1 MLHISTQ
8 NAGFTRDA
16 QSERQGRTIR
26 QDQYEK
32 LQAMSEKLTDVFLS
46 EADPDNWP
54 GSGWN
59 PQQLTKE
66 QRGDRYW
73 SKKNAVATLSI
84 ISKIAQLT
92 TVIQESSAAGLGS
105 ANVVDDEDGLD
116 AEIRQAE
123 KEAAK
128 LLDGLTR
135 ASAKREFD
143 KRVHGKG

>member
-1 MLHISTQ
+1 M
-8 NAGFTRDA
+8 
-16 QSERQGRTIR
+16 R

-32 LQAMSEKLTDVFLS
+32 LQAMSEKLTDVFLA

-73 SKKNAVATLSI
+73 SKKNAIATLSVI
-84 ISKIAQLT
+84 TKITQLT
-92 TVIQESSAAGLGS
+92 GVIQESSAAGVGA
-105 ANVVDDEDGLD
+105 ANVTEDEDGLD

-128 LLDGLTR
+128 LLDGLQR
-135 ASAKREFD
+135 ASAKKAFD

>member
-1 MLHISTQ
+1 
-8 NAGFTRDA
+8 
-16 QSERQGRTIR
+16 
-26 QDQYEK
+26 
-32 LQAMSEKLTDVFLS
+32 MSEKLTDVFLA

-73 SKKNAVATLSI
+73 SKKNAIATLSVI
-84 ISKIAQLT
+84 TKITQLT
-92 TVIQESSAAGLGS
+92 GVIQESSAAGVGA
-105 ANVVDDEDGLD
+105 ANVTEDEDGLD

-128 LLDGLTR
+128 LLDGLQR
-135 ASAKREFD
+135 ASAKKAFD

>member
-1 MLHISTQ
+1 MY
-8 NAGFTRDA
+8 DM
-16 QSERQGRTIR
+16 R

-32 LQAMSEKLTDVFLS
+32 LQTLSEKLTDVFLS

-59 PQQLTKE
+59 PAQLTKE

-105 ANVVDDEDGLD
+105 ANGVDDEDGLD

-128 LLDGLTR
+128 LLAGLPR

-143 KRVHGKG
+143 TRVHGKG

>member
-1 MLHISTQ
+1 M
-8 NAGFTRDA
+8 
-16 QSERQGRTIR
+16 R

-32 LQAMSEKLTDVFLS
+32 LQALSEKLTDVFLS

-59 PQQLTKE
+59 PAQLTKE

-84 ISKIAQLT
+84 ITKVAQLT
-92 TVIQESSAAGLGS
+92 TVIQESSNAGTGA
-105 ANVVDDEDGLD
+105 ANVVDDEGGLD
-116 AEIRQAE
+116 ADILQAE

-128 LLDGLTR
+128 LLDQMTR
-135 ASAKREFD
+135 AAAKKNFD
-143 KRVHGKG
+143 HRVHGKG